1 MIIIKTST
9 DSHKTMKVIAN
20 ALLNN
25 KLAACVNMIP
35 RMRSKYVMDG
45 RITEER
51 EVILLIK
58 TTEKLEDKVYKTIKE
73 LHNYEIPEISTIQT
87 TNVDKDYEN
96 WLKDFVEEQIMNLED
111 LSEATILKAVILTL
125 LIIMIITTIVV
136 IAIKYPQI
144 GAQ

>member
-9 DSHKTMKVIAN
+9 DSHKVMKVIAN

-45 RITEER
+45 RITEAR

-58 TTEKLEDKVYKTIKE
+58 TAEKLEDKVYKIIKE
-73 LHNYEIPEISTIQT
+73 HHNYEIPEISTIQT
-87 TNVDKDYEN
+87 SNVDKDYEQ
-96 WLKDFVEEQIMNLED
+96 WLKDFVEE
-111 LSEATILKAVILTL
+111 
-125 LIIMIITTIVV
+125 
-136 IAIKYPQI
+136 
-144 GAQ
+144 